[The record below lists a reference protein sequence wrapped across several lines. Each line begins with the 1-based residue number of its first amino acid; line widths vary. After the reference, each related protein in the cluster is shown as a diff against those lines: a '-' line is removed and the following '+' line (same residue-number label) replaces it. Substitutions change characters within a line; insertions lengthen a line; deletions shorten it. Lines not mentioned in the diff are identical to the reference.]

1 MGPRFIKILVVAAVA
16 VGLYFWASHL
26 KRDLNLVNK
35 PVSKGETMKWELG
48 EVETTRLIGRD
59 QWDIAAKNVVRDHPV
74 DHLKDVSALISGPS
88 GERTVRSPSGKYD
101 SKKKELTLEDA
112 KGYWKR
118 PQYPLTYE
126 TPLAHWTQ
134 NGDHWDFPHGVT
146 VSGDVYSLECESA
159 EMSGQ
164 RNIRV
169 KNGCLVW
176 WSQ

>member
-1 MGPRFIKILVVAAVA
+1 MPLLFHKDRRCPVDHDL
-16 VGLYFWASHL
+16 
-26 KRDLNLVNK
+26 RDLRILHQFRQDIQSPDAVK
-35 PVSKGETMKWELG
+35 QFLSEPQLFPHRDKL
-48 EVETTRLIGRD
+48 LPGRV
-59 QWDIAAKNVVRDHPV
+59 KDHPV
-74 DHLKDVSALISGPS
+74 DHLKGGSALISGPS